1 MNKRFL
7 VIDDDSDDRELFS
20 EALASV
26 DPEIVCDQATDGAE
40 ALKRLAMREI
50 DKPDIVFV
58 DINMPVM
65 NGWQFLTQL
74 KSEDN
79 FKNIPVIVYTTSSNL
94 KDKLI
99 ADDLG
104 ALCFIT
110 KPHAFG
116 RLKKMLNIVAMHVSA
131 QSFARICG
139 EVHSLG
145 EMGPRPN

>member
-7 VIDDDSDDRELFS
+7 VIDDDMDDRELFT

-26 DPEIVCDQATDGAE
+26 DPVIVCDQATDGAE
-40 ALKRLAMREI
+40 ALQRLTAKEI
-50 DKPDIVFV
+50 GQPDIIFL

-65 NGWQFLTQL
+65 NGWQFLTRL
-74 KSEDN
+74 KKDDIY
-79 FKNIPVIVYTTSSNL
+79 KDIPVIVYSTSSNL
-94 KDKLI
+94 KDKRI

-116 RLKKMLNIVAMHVSA
+116 RSKNMLGIVVTHVHA
-131 QSFARICG
+131 QDFRRICD
-139 EVHSLG
+139 EVHALG